1 MKMAVTMFAACALK
15 PPMLPATA
23 EPIRFLEI
31 FTSTRAC
38 TVVLRSDLTTSAGT
52 TASQTTDLPRP
63 SILQHH
69 GFVYKTGSWDGL
81 KANFGQTLMRAHYL
95 LIPFNL
101 SLPKWDFCIFIHD
114 FFDYV
119 TIILGYTSHYSVQA
133 KQNS

>member
-38 TVVLRSDLTTSAGT
+38 TVVLRTDLTTSAGT

-63 SILQHH
+63 SILQQHH
-69 GFVYKTGSWDGL
+69 GFVYKTGSWDGQ
-81 KANFGQTLMRAHYL
+81 KANFEQGIQ
-95 LIPFNL
+95 
-101 SLPKWDFCIFIHD
+101 S
-114 FFDYV
+114 
-119 TIILGYTSHYSVQA
+119 
-133 KQNS
+133 

>member
-38 TVVLRSDLTTSAGT
+38 TVVLRTELTTSAGT

-63 SILQHH
+63 SILQHN

-81 KANFGQTLMRAHYL
+81 KANFGPGSQCKLIIYSSILICHFQNRTFPSLYL
-95 LIPFNL
+95 ISLFMLI
-101 SLPKWDFCIFIHD
+101 
-114 FFDYV
+114 
-119 TIILGYTSHYSVQA
+119 
-133 KQNS
+133 

>member
-38 TVVLRSDLTTSAGT
+38 TVVLRTELTTSAGT

-69 GFVYKTGSWDGL
+69 WFVNKTGSWCSW
-81 KANFGQTLMRAHYL
+81 KANWTGDTVMMQAH
-95 LIPFNL
+95 
-101 SLPKWDFCIFIHD
+101 
-114 FFDYV
+114 
-119 TIILGYTSHYSVQA
+119 
-133 KQNS
+133 

>member
-1 MKMAVTMFAACALK
+1 MKLWLPQECTELLEQLVYTPTCPVAMKMAVTMFAACALK

-38 TVVLRSDLTTSAGT
+38 TVVLRTELTTSAGT

-69 GFVYKTGSWDGL
+69 WFVNKTGSWCSW
-81 KANFGQTLMRAHYL
+81 KANWTGDTVMMQAH
-95 LIPFNL
+95 
-101 SLPKWDFCIFIHD
+101 
-114 FFDYV
+114 
-119 TIILGYTSHYSVQA
+119 
-133 KQNS
+133 